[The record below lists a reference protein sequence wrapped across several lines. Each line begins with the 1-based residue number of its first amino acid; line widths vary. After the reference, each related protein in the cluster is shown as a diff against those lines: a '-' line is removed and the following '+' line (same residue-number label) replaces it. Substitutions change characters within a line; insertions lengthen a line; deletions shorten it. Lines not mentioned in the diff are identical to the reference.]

1 VDPWEGK
8 SASWRETG
16 RVAIWGALGLAV
28 AAGAMLP
35 LQAGINAELARW
47 IDGPARAAFVSFL
60 VGTIALL
67 AVALVATR
75 GVASVGR
82 LDGAPWWIWIGGLL
96 GAFYVFGSIVA
107 APRLGAV
114 LLIAAVLAGQS
125 VASLLI
131 DHHGWVGFAQHAIT
145 PGRVVGV
152 VLIAAGV
159 ALVRAY

>member
-1 VDPWEGK
+1 M
-8 SASWRETG
+8 
-16 RVAIWGALGLAV
+16 AIWGALVLAV

-67 AVALVATR
+67 ALSLVATR
-75 GVASVGR
+75 GVASLARV
-82 LDGAPWWIWIGGLL
+82 DGAPWWIWIGGLL

-114 LLIAAVLAGQS
+114 VLIAAVLAGQS
-125 VASLLI
+125 VASLVI
-131 DHHGWVGFAQHAIT
+131 DHYGWVGFAEHAIT
-145 PGRVVGV
+145 PGRVLGV
-152 VLIAAGV
+152 VLLAAG
-159 ALVRAY
+159 AFLVVKR